1 MCEQIKVLKK
11 IRKAGKMNGYSIE
24 LAEAQAKD
32 YVLVK
37 NRLDSIETD
46 VSAIKTEQAVQG
58 GKLDLIIQRLNSPV
72 EKERAAGVA
81 WLEMRTLLGSWK
93 GWAIIVFFLMSVALA
108 GEKIL
113 QLLNWLPSGV

>member
-46 VSAIKTEQAVQG
+46 VSAIKIEQAVQG

-113 QLLNWLPSGV
+113 QLLNWLPTGA